1 MTVFKTYFKIL
12 NKNKFIVILYT
23 VILLVFGGFN
33 MQTSEKSLS
42 FTPTKPTIAI
52 VNEDSNEGIT
62 KGLIEYL
69 KKNTD
74 NSQIKDNLDD
84 ALFYQDIDYIIY
96 IPKNY
101 HEDFMNGKNPSINI
115 KTSGNYSGEFANM
128 LVKRYLSIANI
139 YRERITNEEE
149 LVNTIFETLNSQVE
163 IEFTSKVD
171 TNKVSR
177 ASFYFNFASYSILA
191 CLIYVICLIQ
201 SIFNNIDIRKRN
213 IISSSNYKKNNH
225 ILLLSNIMYAF
236 ILWLFYVIMSFILI
250 GKIMFSN
257 YGLILALNSLLF
269 TLCATTIAFFI
280 GSIVSNKNAI
290 SGIVNVV
297 ALGSSFL
304 CGAFVPVEFLPD
316 SVLTIAHVLPT
327 YYYINSNEILKNI
340 EVFNLDTL
348 KPIIINMLI
357 IVGYISLFIIITNV
371 VSKKKQKIG

>member
-33 MQTSEKSLS
+33 MQTSEKSLN

-62 KGLIEYL
+62 KGLIDYL
-69 KKNTD
+69 EQNTE

-128 LVKRYLSIANI
+128 LVKRYVSIADI
-139 YRERITNEEE
+139 YRESITNEEE
-149 LVNTIFETLNSQVE
+149 LVNTISETLNSQVE

-201 SIFNNIDIRKRN
+201 AIFNNIDIRKRN
-213 IISSSNYKKNNH
+213 IISSSNYKHNNR
-225 ILLLSNIMYAF
+225 ILLFSNIIYAF
-236 ILWLFYVIMSFILI
+236 ILWLFYLIMSFILI
-250 GKIMFSN
+250 GKIMLSN

-316 SVLTIAHVLPT
+316 SVLTIAHILPT
-327 YYYINSNEILKNI
+327 YYYVNSNEILKNI
-340 EVFNLDTL
+340 EVFNFDTL

-357 IVGYISLFIIITNV
+357 IVGYICLFIIITNI